1 MPSSTDI
8 KSLLSRESMHIII
21 RHCYEVLVIKE
32 SKKIN
37 AHILERDYLFVAESL
52 VRRETICDNKQR
64 DIIRVILVI
73 SNREITIQR
82 DDFLQQTERYYPCKD
97 RRYFLQRA
105 TDIGYQRETD

>member
-1 MPSSTDI
+1 MQ
-8 KSLLSRESMHIII
+8 
-21 RHCYEVLVIKE
+21 VIKHRGRCFQTQE
-32 SKKIN
+32 YNNQICFTIPVIIN
-37 AHILERDYLFVAESL
+37 QYGYHWNQYKPSEFVAESL